1 MGNGVCQG
9 FIKGEAGSP
18 SDDLVFFPPPR
29 GLQPR
34 TAPDRHGDTSS
45 SISSI
50 QPHGPEAGS
59 VLQNAESRSL
69 AGAEDEG
76 RQQRVGSFT
85 SDLEA
90 MVASSRLTDR
100 LSKRARVCVCVAST
114 AHLLAAL
121 CFYLCGTSSVFVVG
135 VRRQKDKER
144 KSRLSLFLT
153 KSGSHENVSPRKKN
167 NNTPANK

>member
-69 AGAEDEG
+69 ADAEDEG

-90 MVASSRLTDR
+90 MVAGSRLTDR
-100 LSKRARVCVCVAST
+100 LSKRARVCVWLLPLICWLLCVFIFVELHLCLSSASADKRT
-114 AHLLAAL
+114 
-121 CFYLCGTSSVFVVG
+121 
-135 VRRQKDKER
+135 RRGR
-144 KSRLSLFLT
+144 A
-153 KSGSHENVSPRKKN
+153 G
-167 NNTPANK
+167 